1 MSVIYMGAI
10 LIFVFGVPGVI
21 LNRNSI
27 IIMLMSM
34 ELMFLGVVLL
44 MIQISSAFDDMTGVI
59 WAIAIITVVA
69 ADSAIGLSMLVA
81 FYVTR
86 GSINVKSLNVL
97 RG

>member
-1 MSVIYMGAI
+1 MSVIYIGAI
-10 LIFVFGVPGVI
+10 LIFV
-21 LNRNSI
+21 
-27 IIMLMSM
+27 
-34 ELMFLGVVLL
+34 LGVVLL
-44 MIQISSAFDDMTGVI
+44 MILISSAFDDMTGVI

>member
-1 MSVIYMGAI
+1 MSVINIGAI
-10 LIFVFGVPGVI
+10 LIFVLGVLGVI
-21 LNRNSI
+21 LNRNSF

-34 ELMFLGVVLL
+34 ELMYLGVVLL
-44 MIQISSAFDDMTGVI
+44 MILISSAFDDMTGVI

-81 FYVTR
+81 FYVAR